1 MSKQPELQN
10 KPKISRRAFVK
21 WSAAATATA
30 AIGPS
35 LVGCSTQTQASGE
48 PAVVQAGQRLAGA
61 EEKPSICW
69 HNCGGRCQL
78 KAYVKD
84 GVVVRF
90 GTDNVGPDTPE
101 DLQAR
106 ACLKGRTQRQRLY
119 HPDRLKYPMK
129 RVGERGSGEW
139 ARISWEE
146 AYDITAK
153 ELRRIVHQ
161 YGNESVYFNYACGAY
176 GLLNQTNSNNSLRR
190 LLNIMG
196 GYLQSYGNY
205 SQANYMYAVP
215 YMFGNPYSGS
225 SPTTFPDA
233 KLIVMF
239 GDNPACTRVGGFN
252 STYYLKLAKQN
263 GARIIVIDPR
273 HSDTVST
280 FADQWIP
287 IRPTTDS
294 ALVAGMAYVMISEG
308 LHDQAFLDKYCLG
321 FDEEHMPEGIP
332 AGNSYKSYILGES
345 DGKPKTPQWAAEITG
360 IPVETIKQ
368 LARDIAGTKPGFI
381 LQGRGIQRH
390 GNGEFQS
397 LAVPVLSFMTGNV
410 GILGSNPGLYEGGPS
425 VKTGNYPIGTNPI
438 KTKISIF
445 MWTDAI
451 ERILTKE
458 QDRIEGADKT
468 KSTIKM
474 IINYGGN
481 TLINQHSDSG
491 RTAALL
497 KDDSK
502 CEFILGMDNFMT
514 PSMQYCDIVLPG
526 VTQFEVNDMITRSM
540 GHGVAYYGQK
550 LVEPMFECKTINEVG
565 RTLAEK
571 LGVLAQFDDGKSE
584 EDYLREFV
592 GVSQASHPDFPS
604 YEEFREKGIYKT
616 KATKVVAYEKFIK
629 DPEANP
635 LTTPSGKFEI
645 FSKDLYDIQN
655 PRIPAIPKYMPA
667 EEGPEDPL
675 KEKYPLQCIGHHT
688 KRRVHSTFDNMPW
701 LEEAEAQMLWM
712 NPQDAAA
719 RGLKDHDMI
728 KVYNDRGTVK
738 VKVKVTPRLIPGV
751 CSLPQ
756 GAWYTPD
763 QSGVDVRG
771 CINTLTKWTPNPL
784 SKGNPQHTN
793 LVQIEKA

>member
-1 MSKQPELQN
+1 MASKTEA
-10 KPKISRRAFVK
+10 KKGTAVSRRSFLK
-21 WSAAATATA
+21 WSAVMAGSTA
-30 AIGPS
+30 
-35 LVGCSTQTQASGE
+35 LVGCMPTGVGGGGAE
-48 PAVVQAGQRLAGA
+48 PAVAQAGDRHLKTQVL
-61 EEKPSICW
+61 PSICW

-84 GVVVRF
+84 GVVVSF
-90 GTDNVGPDTPE
+90 GTDNVGPDTPD

-106 ACLKGRTQRQRLY
+106 ACLKGRSQRQRLY

-129 RVGERGSGEW
+129 RVGERG
-139 ARISWEE
+139 ADKWEKITWDE
-146 AYDITAK
+146 AFDTTAK
-153 ELRRIVHQ
+153 EIRRIIDK
-161 YGNESVYFNYACGAY
+161 YGNESIYFNYACGAY
-176 GLLNQTNSNNSLRR
+176 GLLNQTNSNNALRR
-190 LLNIMG
+190 LLNTLG

-215 YMFGNPYSGS
+215 YMFGSPYSGS
-225 SPTTFPDA
+225 APTTFPDA
-233 KLIVMF
+233 RLLVIF

-252 STYYLKLAKQN
+252 SVYYLKLAKQN
-263 GARIIVIDPR
+263 GTRIIVIDPVY
-273 HSDTVST
+273 SDTVGA

-294 ALVAGMAYVMISEG
+294 ALVAALAYVMLSEG
-308 LHDQAFLDKYCLG
+308 LHDQAFLDKYCIG

-332 AGNSYKSYILGES
+332 AGNSYKSYILGAS
-345 DGKPKTPQWAAEITG
+345 DGRPKTPEWASDITG
-360 IPVETIKQ
+360 VPVETIKQ

-390 GNGEFQS
+390 SNGEFQS
-397 LAVPVLSFMTGNV
+397 LAVPILAFMTGNV
-410 GILGSNPGLYEGGPS
+410 GVLGSNPGLYEGGPS
-425 VKTGNYPIGTNPI
+425 VKTGSYPIGVNPV

-514 PSMQYCDIVLPG
+514 PSTRYCDILLPG
-526 VTQFEVNDMITRSM
+526 VTQFEVNDIITRSM

-550 LVEPMFECKTINEVG
+550 LVEPMFECKTVNEVG
-565 RTLAEK
+565 RALAER
-571 LGVLAQFDDGKSE
+571 LGVLEKFDDGKSD

-592 GVSQASHPDFPS
+592 GISQAAHSDFPS
-604 YEEFREKGIYKT
+604 YEEFRAKGIYKT
-616 KATKVVAYEKFIK
+616 KATKVVAYDKFIQ
-629 DPEANP
+629 DPEANALP
-635 LTTPSGKFEI
+635 TPTGKFEI
-645 FSKDLYDIQN
+645 FSKALYDIQH
-655 PRIPAIPKYMPA
+655 PQIPAIPKYMSVS
-667 EEGPEDPL
+667 EGPEDPL
-675 KEKYPLQCIGHHT
+675 IEKYPLQCFGHHT

-701 LEEAEAQMLWM
+701 MEEVEAQMLWM

-719 RGLKDHDMI
+719 RGIENNDLI

-738 VKVKVTPRLIPGV
+738 VKAKVTPRLVPGV
-751 CSLPQ
+751 CTLPQ

-763 QSGVDVRG
+763 KDGVDVRG
-771 CINTLTKWTPNPL
+771 CINTLTTWTPNPL